1 MATLEDEGMSVLLD
15 VQDIRSKVQMDK
27 KFLDQTGQEQHPE
40 GGRGIKVGTARK
52 KENAMYDLMR
62 NNLRACYSNTIKQI

>member
-27 KFLDQTGQEQHPE
+27 KFWIKL
-40 GGRGIKVGTARK
+40 GRNSTQREVEALRLVLKEK
-52 KENAMYDLMR
+52 KRMQCM
-62 NNLRACYSNTIKQI
+62 T